1 MNTSKVGFK
10 AKKIQ
15 KNQNIDSIH
24 FKQKMRKHIRDQ
36 KRYLENLKRD
46 IQIAQKQQKKLFKE
60 LKKNV
65 KRGDRLLEQNEKM
78 ANQAYT
84 IRQECEIRAE
94 DDEQELNIMTRE
106 KNEFEAYVESEYE
119 KLLEEKQMHEEV
131 LDQQEG
137 QLYNDKKEDQR
148 LQLKVDF
155 GR

>member
-1 MNTSKVGFK
+1 M
-10 AKKIQ
+10 
-15 KNQNIDSIH
+15 
-24 FKQKMRKHIRDQ
+24 
-36 KRYLENLKRD
+36 
-46 IQIAQKQQKKLFKE
+46 
-60 LKKNV
+60 NV

-137 QLYNDKKEDQR
+137 
-148 LQLKVDF
+148 
-155 GR
+155 